1 MLKRISLIVISLQ
14 LYFAGFSF
22 TQNQNTSSEEEA
34 IKSVIM
40 NETKSWADE
49 NYEGMA
55 ETWAHEEY
63 VLKMLPGPESYEEI
77 IGWDSIDAD
86 IKTFMKQY
94 DLSINVAWSDWDI
107 HPFNDC
113 AWVSY
118 IQTMTL
124 SDPDEGPYQS
134 REIRFLEKKNGL
146 WKIVFHTTVMKSYYK
161 IYQDYNASIENNINE
176 VGYKL
181 LEEKK
186 FEDAIDLFKKNV
198 KLHPKSSNVYDSLG
212 EAYMKNGD
220 KELAIKNYKMSLE
233 LDPQNNNAKE
243 MIKTLKEK

>member
-1 MLKRISLIVISLQ
+1 MFLLFNNISSAQNKIS
-14 LYFAGFSF
+14 
-22 TQNQNTSSEEEA
+22 SSEEEA
-34 IKSVIM
+34 IKQVIM
-40 NETKSWADE
+40 NETKNFFNV
-49 NYEGMA
+49 NYEGWA
-55 ETWAHEEY
+55 ENWAHEEY
-63 VLKMLPGPESYEEI
+63 VLKMLPGPESYKEI

-86 IKTFMKQY
+86 IKTFMKEN

-118 IQTMTL
+118 IQTTTL

-146 WKIVFHTTVMKSYYK
+146 WKIVYQTTVLISYYK
-161 IYQDYNASIENNINE
+161 LYQDYYASIENNIND

-186 FEDAIDLFKKNV
+186 IKAAIDIFKKNV
-198 KLHPKSSNVYDSLG
+198 ELYPESSNTYDSLG

-220 KELAIKNYKMSLE
+220 TDLAIENYKKSLE
-233 LDPQNNNAKE
+233 LDPKNKNAEDMLVRLSVK
-243 MIKTLKEK
+243 

>member
-1 MLKRISLIVISLQ
+1 MFKKISLLILFLQ
-14 LYFAGFSF
+14 LFFTNAAF
-22 TQNQNTSSEEEA
+22 TQNQNSSSEEEA
-34 IKSVIM
+34 IKQVIM
-40 NETKSWADE
+40 NETKSWADG

-63 VLKMLPGPESYEEI
+63 VLKMFPGPESYEEI

-86 IKTFMKQY
+86 IKTFMKEN

-146 WKIVFHTTVMKSYYK
+146 WKIVYQTTVVKSYYK

-181 LEEKK
+181 LEQNKIN
-186 FEDAIDLFKKNV
+186 DAIDIFKKNV
-198 KLHPKSSNVYDSLG
+198 ELYPESSNVYDSLG

-220 KELAIKNYKMSLE
+220 KELAIENYKKSLE
-233 LDPQNNNAKE
+233 LNPKNENAKE
-243 MIKTLKEK
+243 MLNKLAKK